1 MNVYLRQQ
9 KMHDIEIE
17 KAKLSI
23 EAKEKAAL
31 EEEDCWIYALIGVKP
46 PTPMV
51 EKSIEEMVLVRTG
64 LVQLEHLTLNFTID
78 TESGLSRGA
87 GCKLPFLAAH
97 CIWRVQFYLLD
108 VLSDTLDG

>member
-64 LVQLEHLTLNFTID
+64 LVRLELLTLNVNTRHGKWPQPRSWMQTTVFGCPLCLAGSVLFIGRTI
-78 TESGLSRGA
+78 
-87 GCKLPFLAAH
+87 
-97 CIWRVQFYLLD
+97 
-108 VLSDTLDG
+108 